1 MWKKLSGNKVTI
13 QVGLR
18 IYCADRNKIE
28 SWRYPAHRK
37 AISNGWIRNSSMGY
51 LNCYVIQCWSK
62 RAEGT
67 PWPYR
72 YRKGGVSAMVS
83 KAPYGAGL
91 FQRNRNGLWI
101 R

>member
-51 LNCYVIQCWSK
+51 LNCYRKNNPKVEQIQTALTK
-62 RAEGT
+62 
-67 PWPYR
+67 
-72 YRKGGVSAMVS
+72 
-83 KAPYGAGL
+83 
-91 FQRNRNGLWI
+91 
-101 R
+101 